1 MNFIIFLEPVTKKN
15 HQQIWRNPKTGKP
28 FIQQSDFYKR
38 YETECMYALSKVRG
52 ARINQPVN
60 VQCLFYKSTKR
71 QCDLTGLLQ
80 SIDDILVKAEV
91 LEDDNFNIVAGHDGS
106 RVLIDRKNPRTE
118 ITIDYLEEK

>member
-1 MNFIIFLEPVTKKN
+1 
-15 HQQIWRNPKTGKP
+15 
-28 FIQQSDFYKR
+28 
-38 YETECMYALSKVRG
+38 
-52 ARINQPVN
+52 
-60 VQCLFYKSTKR
+60 LFYKSTKR

-91 LEDDNFNIVAGHDGS
+91 LTDDNFNIVAGHDGS

>member
-1 MNFIIFLEPVTKKN
+1 MNFTIFLEPVTKKN
-15 HQQIWRNPKTGKP
+15 HQQIWRNAKTGKP

-52 ARINQPVN
+52 SRINQPVN

-91 LEDDNFNIVAGHDGS
+91 LTDDNFNIVAGHDGS

-118 ITIDYLEEK
+118 ITIEYLEEK